1 MDKKTRIVAVLE
13 HVLEGLEHQLR
24 IVDGAIHDTDHFPE
38 VVITSIDLAIKITE
52 SQIKILEKTP

>member
-13 HVLEGLEHQLR
+13 HVLEALKHQLR
-24 IVDGAIHDTDHFPE
+24 IIDGATYDTDHFPE